1 MPNTV
6 YATNTIGTVYNS
18 GVTTNVNTPGNTN
31 SFTQTD
37 FLETLLRKSFLENG
51 EPSTVFM
58 QLWEEPVSQRGYKSV
73 TWPRLNPMKTPLSEA
88 ELTEGV
94 IPDGHDNV
102 VTTVTAEPKL
112 LGDYTKITDVLDME
126 TLLDIIARQGVELS
140 HNAKRIIDEYI
151 QSKLNSDTNIPEI
164 NAGDVADPSDLT
176 AADVM
181 SFDLVLNAIT
191 YLTSQGVT
199 NERFKVVMHPNNFRD
214 FCKDSATNT
223 WINKVIYDN
232 FKWIQDGYVTSIEN
246 FDIYLSANIKPI
258 VMNEGDEDEFN
269 LYPSYAL
276 RKGAY
281 GISSLSSLQT
291 YYKPFGSAGIAD
303 PLNQLATIGWKAYFG
318 CEVLNPFFIVRLN
331 SRASTD
337 YEWQKAI
344 S

>member
-6 YATNTIGTVYNS
+6 YATNTIGTTYNQN
-18 GVTTNVNTPGNTN
+18 VTTNVNNPGNTN
-31 SFTQTD
+31 TLAQTD

-51 EPSTVFM
+51 EPSTIFM
-58 QLWEEPVSQRGYKSV
+58 QLWEEPISQRWYKSV

-88 ELTEGV
+88 TLTEGV
-94 IPDGHDNV
+94 IPDWHDNV
-102 VTTVTAEPKL
+102 VTTYTAEPIL

-140 HNAKRIIDEYI
+140 HNAKRIIDEQI
-151 QSKLNSDTNIPEI
+151 QMILNSDSNIPSI
-164 NAGDVADPSDLT
+164 NAWDVADPEDLT
-176 AADVM
+176 TADVM

-214 FCKDSATNT
+214 FCRDSATNT

-232 FKWIQDGYVTSIEN
+232 FKGIQDGYVTSIEN
-246 FDIYLSANIKPI
+246 FDIYLSANIKPL
-258 VMNEGDEDEFN
+258 VMNEGDDDEFN
-269 LYPSYAL
+269 MYPAYAL

-281 GISSLSSLQT
+281 GTTSLSALQT

-303 PLNQLATIGWKAYFG
+303 PLNQLATIWWKAYFG
-318 CEVLNPFFIVRLN
+318 CAVLNPFFIVRLN

-337 YEWQKAI
+337 YEWQKAM

>member
-18 GVTTNVNTPGNTN
+18 GVTTNVNTPGDTN

-126 TLLDIIARQGVELS
+126 TLLDIIARQGVKLS

-199 NERFKVVMHPNNFRD
+199 NERFKVIMHPNNFRD

-232 FKWIQDGYVTSIEN
+232 FKGIQDGYVTSIEN
-246 FDIYLSANIKPI
+246 FDIYLSANIKPV

>member
-232 FKWIQDGYVTSIEN
+232 FKGIQDGYVTSIEN

>member
-18 GVTTNVNTPGNTN
+18 GVTTNVNTPGDTN

-199 NERFKVVMHPNNFRD
+199 NERFKVIMHPNNFRD

-232 FKWIQDGYVTSIEN
+232 FKGIQDGYVTSIEN
-246 FDIYLSANIKPI
+246 FDIYLSANIKPV

>member
-6 YATNTIGTVYNS
+6 YATNTMGSTYRQN
-18 GVTTNVNTPGNTN
+18 VTTNVNNPGNTN
-31 SFTQTD
+31 TLTQTD

-88 ELTEGV
+88 ELVEGV

-176 AADVM
+176 TADVM

-232 FKWIQDGYVTSIEN
+232 FKGIQDGYVTSIEN

-258 VMNEGDEDEFN
+258 VMNEGESNEFN